1 MQEQWQTLYKSSSNF
16 QFLSELNTSVFTS
29 NIPFLAIRKK
39 KKLVNPIE
47 CIRRIFQLKEN
58 EVKEGN

>member
-16 QFLSELNTSVFTS
+16 QFLSELNTPVSTS

-39 KKLVNPIE
+39 KLVNPTE